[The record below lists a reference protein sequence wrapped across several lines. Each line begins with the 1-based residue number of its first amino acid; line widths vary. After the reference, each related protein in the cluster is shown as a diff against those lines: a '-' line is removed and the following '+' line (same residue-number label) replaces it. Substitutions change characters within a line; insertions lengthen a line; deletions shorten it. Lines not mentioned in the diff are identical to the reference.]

1 MVNFYCPQVPL
12 GGGPGCVCRKDDVKR
27 DPNRTN
33 SRILTENHR
42 HCPLALGLGDK
53 GVDRVGVV
61 VPVPGPG
68 TPEISRSIWCIWN
81 DVWQSGTTKR
91 ASFSSRSGRLCRL
104 CLVGNWRI
112 VSYSVFFWSPA
123 TTHTHM
129 HSLWSTG
136 QCVCVCSCLRSAI
149 RKPPDAGFGGSVNDC
164 VCFRIHFF
172 HDSGTGK
179 FGATKSE
186 AFCRH
191 WHTEWVYYIPKA
203 ETVNAR
209 VQ

>member
-1 MVNFYCPQVPL
+1 MWIELVWSFRFRAQGLQRSLVPF
-12 GGGPGCVCRKDDVKR
+12 GAYGMMSG
-27 DPNRTN
+27 
-33 SRILTENHR
+33 S
-42 HCPLALGLGDK
+42 LAAQ
-53 GVDRVGVV
+53 
-61 VPVPGPG
+61 
-68 TPEISRSIWCIWN
+68 N
-81 DVWQSGTTKR
+81 R

-172 HDSGTGK
+172 YRIRARESLVLRKVKHSVDIGTPSGCTIFPRLK
-179 FGATKSE
+179 
-186 AFCRH
+186 
-191 WHTEWVYYIPKA
+191 P
-203 ETVNAR
+203 
-209 VQ
+209 